1 MNHSLHT
8 YGVITTTTTTTYY
21 YTTTYY
27 AFIWKCRPPDDANPG
42 GSALKG
48 RAEAGWHFGG
58 VDMGFPRFGMFG
70 MFGMFEMF
78 CFVSTVV
85 LCCAG
90 PPNFVRNVLYCTVLY
105 I

>member
-8 YGVITTTTTTTYY
+8 YGVITTTTTTYY

-58 VDMGFPRFGMFG
+58 GRHGISKVWD
-70 MFGMFEMF
+70 
-78 CFVSTVV
+78 VWDVWDV
-85 LCCAG
+85 
-90 PPNFVRNVLYCTVLY
+90 
-105 I
+105 